1 MSRSQREKGKRG
13 EREAAKA
20 VKESLGIPARRG
32 VQYTGLE
39 AQDLAVEADGIHWE
53 VKFVEREA
61 VRSWMRQ
68 AVADSDGNVPVVLH
82 RKSREPWLL
91 TIPLD
96 RAYEFF
102 LRLEEAR
109 GQAVQEVEP
118 EEVPCPVSAEVLPPQ
133 P

>member
-1 MSRSQREKGKRG
+1 MSRAQREKGKRG
-13 EREAAKA
+13 ERDAAKA
-20 VKESLGIPARRG
+20 VRESLGIPARRG

-39 AQDLAVEADGIHWE
+39 AQDLSVEADGIHWE

-61 VRSWMRQ
+61 IRAWMKQ
-68 AVADSDGNVPVVLH
+68 AEEDAEGNVPVVLH
-82 RKSREPWLL
+82 RKSRQPWLL

-102 LRLEEAR
+102 VRLEEAR
-109 GQAVQEVEP
+109 GQSVQAVER
-118 EEVPCPVSAEVLPPQ
+118 EEIPGSVPAPVLPPQ